1 MKLRI
6 ALFLCM
12 IFLVFSLARL
22 SSNGAADSPQEEA
35 TPVQLGVMTKKQR
48 EHSKLYRRYDTGRK
62 IADLL
67 QTEKG
72 DLWLSRLSPLGADLS
87 NGVLPT
93 LADEVKEIIC
103 SADVVVLGVVR
114 SKLSQITEDCSFV
127 FTDYGFSVEETL
139 KGNNSSPVG
148 PNQEITISR
157 PGGTISIN
165 GRIVRALDESFQPL
179 KIGSQYVLFLH
190 SVPNA
195 DAYSS
200 IDSGES
206 FEILGDK
213 LKSLRKESVG
223 RLTLEY
229 TPTSFVNEVRVA
241 AAASCGGNKEGGK

>member
-6 ALFLCM
+6 ALSLCM
-12 IFLVFSLARL
+12 LLLVFDLARL
-22 SSNGAADSPQEEA
+22 ISSGAAESPQEEA
-35 TPVQLGVMTKKQR
+35 TPVQIGVMTQKQR

-72 DLWLSRLSPLGADLS
+72 DVWLSRLSPLGADLS

-93 LADEVKEIIC
+93 LADEVKQIIC

-114 SKLSQITEDCSFV
+114 SKLSQITEDGSFV
-127 FTDYGFSVEETL
+127 FTDYGFSIQEIL
-139 KGNNSSPVG
+139 KDNNSSPIN
-148 PNQEITISR
+148 PHQEITISR

-179 KIGSQYVLFLH
+179 KIGSRYVLFLH

-200 IDSGES
+200 IESGES
-206 FEILGDK
+206 FEIFGDK

-223 RLTLEY
+223 RLTIEY
-229 TPTSFVNEVRVA
+229 TPTSFINEVRVT
-241 AAASCGGNKEGGK
+241 AAASCGGNKGGGK